1 MIGKPNSITV
11 FIDYSFKI
19 IPSLKQA
26 KTCLSPSM
34 LKQSSIA
41 CLSASLGD
49 KRLFITA
56 GKYSPNSKCR
66 PSNCRLAVLAMF
78 LVNR

>member
-1 MIGKPNSITV
+1 
-11 FIDYSFKI
+11 
-19 IPSLKQA
+19 
-26 KTCLSPSM
+26 M